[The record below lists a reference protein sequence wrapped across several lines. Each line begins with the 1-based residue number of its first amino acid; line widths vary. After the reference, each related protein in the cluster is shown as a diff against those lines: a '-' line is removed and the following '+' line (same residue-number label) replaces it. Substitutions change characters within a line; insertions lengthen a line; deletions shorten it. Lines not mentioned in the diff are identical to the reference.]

1 MKRKPSLSLVPS
13 EAEIAARRMPQ
24 RRWWHRFRREKP
36 TTFHRCLAVHMA
48 GARPT
53 SALR

>member
-1 MKRKPSLSLVPS
+1 MNVPCYRLTVLPPKKPPP
-13 EAEIAARRMPQ
+13 APTPR
-24 RRWWHRFRREKP
+24 RRWWHRFRRP
-36 TTFHRCLAVHMA
+36 RPSTCHRCLAVHMA